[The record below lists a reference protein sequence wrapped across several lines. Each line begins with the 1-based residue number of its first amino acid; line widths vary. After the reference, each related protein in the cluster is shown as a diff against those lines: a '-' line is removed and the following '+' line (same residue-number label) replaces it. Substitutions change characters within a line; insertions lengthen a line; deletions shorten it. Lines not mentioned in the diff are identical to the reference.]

1 MQIVVE
7 PYNGTPL
14 SNKNEST
21 TDKCNN
27 LEESQKPFCRMKE
40 TSLEKIK
47 HHAIPWKYHSFIVTK
62 NRSEVAK
69 SYSWEE
75 GVTKMRQH
83 KGGFWYD
90 EIVLYPD
97 YGHGYV
103 NLYMN

>member
-1 MQIVVE
+1 MQFLWNTI
-7 PYNGTPL
+7 P
-14 SNKNEST
+14 
-21 TDKCNN
+21 
-27 LEESQKPFCRMKE
+27 
-40 TSLEKIK
+40 EKIK
-47 HHAIPWKYHSFIVTK
+47 TTVTQ

-69 SYSWEE
+69 SYRWEE

-90 EIVLYPD
+90 EIVLYAD